1 MDRFIAKMFS
11 SVNFSL
17 LIFKIQYGQ
26 IYRLYFLV
34 SRQNLTRPLK
44 SNMDRFIGFDTV
56 ELRINV
62 TTLKSNMDRFIGYV
76 EL

>member
-1 MDRFIAKMFS
+1 
-11 SVNFSL
+11 
-17 LIFKIQYGQ
+17 
-26 IYRLYFLV
+26 
-34 SRQNLTRPLK
+34 
-44 SNMDRFIGFDTV
+44 MDRFIGFDTV